1 MKPAKEDVKE
11 IQSPSGLELNPPPPS
26 SVRLSKRA
34 GVLAFGLVFA
44 VVAAVGYGVVTRSG
58 RSMETGFQPA
68 ESKLTAATDAGKVI
82 AAQIP
87 TSARVTGGTADR
99 GPAQPEELRPPGQS
113 AVASSKEGGV
123 QRTYSVAPNTIPT
136 PAPQSQ
142 YREPTP
148 EEKRLAAAY
157 ERELQ
162 ALDSPT
168 NPQAMSGAGL
178 GRFAVASGATSDA
191 GSSQV
196 ANLLRS
202 LPTSPVT
209 TVGSSLQSNGV
220 PLKITAGG
228 QSGGAAEE
236 YEAQNMQDAKDRF
249 LARARA
255 GSEDNYLNSTRTK
268 PVGPYEIKA
277 GWDIP
282 AVLEQALNSDLPGEI
297 KALVRENVYDTATGK
312 YLLIPQGA
320 RLVGTY
326 DSRVSYGQ
334 NGIQVVWS
342 RLIFPDGSSIN
353 LEGMAGQ
360 DASGLTGLRHDVD
373 NHYKR
378 LIGFGLL
385 TSAFSAAFQLSQTR
399 RGSVLGYPSAAET
412 AGSAVGAQISQLG
425 ADVTR
430 RNLNI
435 QPTIKVPVGYR
446 FNVRVNRDILFE
458 APYLATAG

>member
-1 MKPAKEDVKE
+1 MKPANRGVKE
-11 IQSPSGLELNPPPPS
+11 IQSPSGLDLNPKPPS

-34 GVLAFGLVFA
+34 GVLAFGVVFA
-44 VVAAVGYGVVTRSG
+44 VVAAVGYGIVTRSG
-58 RSMETGFQPA
+58 RPIEAGFQPTEA
-68 ESKLTAATDAGKVI
+68 KLTAATDAGKVI

-87 TSARVTGGTADR
+87 TSARVTGGAADR
-99 GPAQPEELRPPGQS
+99 APAQQAELRPPGQAPS
-113 AVASSKEGGV
+113 SSSGNVSGQQTYPVAS
-123 QRTYSVAPNTIPT
+123 YSPSTVAPQP
-136 PAPQSQ
+136 Q
-142 YREPTP
+142 YREPTA
-148 EEKRLAAAY
+148 EEKRLAMAY

-162 ALDSPT
+162 ALDAPT
-168 NPQAMSGAGL
+168 NPQAITGAGL
-178 GRFAVASGATSDA
+178 GRFAAPKAGTPDA
-191 GSSQV
+191 GNEQV
-196 ANLLRS
+196 SNLLRS
-202 LPTSPVT
+202 LQGTPVT
-209 TVGSSLQSNGV
+209 TAGTSVASNRLLPKV
-220 PLKITAGG
+220 TLAG
-228 QSGGAAEE
+228 QTNSATEE
-236 YEAQNMQDAKDRF
+236 YDSQNMQAAKERF

-255 GSEDNYLNSTRTK
+255 ASEDNYLTSTRTK

-320 RLVGTY
+320 RLVGAY

-334 NGIQVVWS
+334 NGIQVIWN

-360 DASGLTGLRHDVD
+360 DVSGLSGLRYNVD

-385 TSAFSAAFQLSQTR
+385 TSIFSASFQLSQTR
-399 RGSVLGYPSAAET
+399 RGTVLGYPSPGEI
-412 AGSAVGAQISQLG
+412 AGSAVGAQVSQLG
-425 ADVTR
+425 ADVAS

-458 APYLATAG
+458 TPYQPTAG

>member
-11 IQSPSGLELNPPPPS
+11 IQSPSGLDLNPAPPS

-58 RSMETGFQPA
+58 RSIEAGFQPA
-68 ESKLTAATDAGKVI
+68 EAKLTAATDAGKVI

-87 TSARVTGGTADR
+87 TSARMTGGAADR
-99 GPAQPEELRPPGQS
+99 GPGQPEELKPPGQS
-113 AVASSKEGGV
+113 AVGSKDAGV
-123 QRTYSVAPNTIPT
+123 QRTYSAGPSTVPT
-136 PAPQSQ
+136 PVPQSQ

-148 EEKRLAAAY
+148 EEKRLALAY

-178 GRFAVASGATSDA
+178 GRSALASGTTSDA
-191 GSSQV
+191 GSSQL

-202 LPTSPVT
+202 LPASPVPT
-209 TVGSSLQSNGV
+209 AGAGMQSNGIV
-220 PLKITAGG
+220 PRITVGG
-228 QSGGAAEE
+228 ETGSASEE
-236 YEAQNMQDAKDRF
+236 YEAQNMQDVKERF

-255 GSEDNYLNSTRTK
+255 ASEDNYLNSTRTK

-342 RLIFPDGSSIN
+342 RLIFPDGSSID

-399 RGSVLGYPSAAET
+399 RGTVLGYPSAAET
-412 AGSAVGAQISQLG
+412 AGSAVGAQVSQLG

-458 APYLATAG
+458 APYQPSAG

>member
-1 MKPAKEDVKE
+1 MKPPKEDVKE
-11 IQSPSGLELNPPPPS
+11 IQSPSGLDLNPPPPS

-34 GVLAFGLVFA
+34 GVLAFALVFA

-58 RSMETGFQPA
+58 RSIEAGFQPA
-68 ESKLTAATDAGKVI
+68 EAKLTAATDAGKVI

-87 TSARVTGGTADR
+87 TSARVTGAIADH
-99 GPAQPEELRPPGQS
+99 GPGQPEELKPPGQS
-113 AVASSKEGGV
+113 AVGPSKDGAV
-123 QRTYSVAPNTIPT
+123 QRTYSAAPSTLST
-136 PAPQSQ
+136 PALQSQ

-148 EEKRLAAAY
+148 EERRLAAAY

-168 NPQAMSGAGL
+168 NPQATSGAGL
-178 GRFAVASGATSDA
+178 GRFAVPNGAASDT
-191 GSSQV
+191 GSSQL

-202 LPTSPVT
+202 LPGSPAT
-209 TVGSSLQSNGV
+209 TVGAGMQSTGV
-220 PLKITAGG
+220 APRITVGG
-228 QSGGAAEE
+228 QTGGAAEE
-236 YEAQNMQDAKDRF
+236 YEAQNMQDAKERF
-249 LARARA
+249 LARARS
-255 GSEDNYLNSTRTK
+255 GSEDHNLNSTRTK

-326 DSRVSYGQ
+326 DSRVAYGQ

-342 RLIFPDGSSIN
+342 RLIFPDGSSVN

-360 DASGLTGLRHDVD
+360 DASGLVGLRHDVD

-399 RGSVLGYPSAAET
+399 RGTVLGYPSAAET

-425 ADVTR
+425 ADATR

-458 APYLATAG
+458 APYRPTAG

>member
-1 MKPAKEDVKE
+1 M
-11 IQSPSGLELNPPPPS
+11 
-26 SVRLSKRA
+26 
-34 GVLAFGLVFA
+34 
-44 VVAAVGYGVVTRSG
+44 
-58 RSMETGFQPA
+58 
-68 ESKLTAATDAGKVI
+68 
-82 AAQIP
+82 
-87 TSARVTGGTADR
+87 
-99 GPAQPEELRPPGQS
+99 
-113 AVASSKEGGV
+113 
-123 QRTYSVAPNTIPT
+123 
-136 PAPQSQ
+136 
-142 YREPTP
+142 
-148 EEKRLAAAY
+148 AY

-168 NPQAMSGAGL
+168 NPQTITGVGL
-178 GRFAVASGATSDA
+178 GGHAAANSATSDA
-191 GSSQV
+191 GNSQL
-196 ANLLRS
+196 ANLLRPLPSTS
-202 LPTSPVT
+202 LAAEGVGTS
-209 TVGSSLQSNGV
+209 SNGV
-220 PLKITAGG
+220 SPRIPLAGHTG
-228 QSGGAAEE
+228 SANEE
-236 YEAQNMQDAKDRF
+236 YEAQNMQDAKEFF
-249 LARARA
+249 LARARL
-255 GSEDNYLNSTRTK
+255 GSEDNLRTK

-326 DSRVSYGQ
+326 DSRVAYGQ
-334 NGIQVVWS
+334 NGIQIVWN
-342 RLIFPDGSSIN
+342 RLIFPDATSIN

-360 DASGLTGLRHDVD
+360 DASGLAGLRHDVD

-385 TSAFSAAFQLSQTR
+385 TSVFSASFQLSQTR
-399 RGSVLGYPSAAET
+399 RGTVLGYPSPAEI
-412 AGSAVGAQISQLG
+412 AGSAVGAQVSQLG

-458 APYLATAG
+458 APYQPTAG

>member
-1 MKPAKEDVKE
+1 MKPAKEIVKE
-11 IQSPSGLELNPPPPS
+11 IKSPCGLDLNPPPPS

-34 GVLAFGLVFA
+34 GILAFGVVFA
-44 VVAAVGYGVVTRSG
+44 VVAAVGYGIVTRSG
-58 RSMETGFQPA
+58 RSIDAGFQPA
-68 ESKLTAATDAGKVI
+68 ETKLTAATDAGRVI

-87 TSARVTGGTADR
+87 TSARLTGGATDR
-99 GPAQPEELRPPGQS
+99 GPAQPEELRPPGQVPS
-113 AVASSKEGGV
+113 PSSGVAPV
-123 QRTYSVAPNTIPT
+123 QRTYPIAAYT
-136 PAPQSQ
+136 PPSATPQ

-148 EEKRLAAAY
+148 EEKRLAMAY

-168 NPQAMSGAGL
+168 NPQTITGVGL
-178 GRFAVASGATSDA
+178 GRLAAANSATSDA
-191 GSSQV
+191 GSSQI

-202 LPTSPVT
+202 LPGTPLT
-209 TVGSSLQSNGV
+209 TAGAGTPSNGV
-220 PLKITAGG
+220 SPRITLAGQTG
-228 QSGGAAEE
+228 SATEE
-236 YEAQNMQDAKDRF
+236 YEAQNMQDAKQRF
-249 LARARA
+249 VARARS
-255 GSEDNYLNSTRTK
+255 GSEDNYPNSTRTE

-326 DSRVSYGQ
+326 DSRVAYGQ

-342 RLIFPDGSSIN
+342 RLTFPDATSIN

-360 DASGLTGLRHDVD
+360 DASGLAGLRHDVD

-385 TSAFSAAFQLSQTR
+385 TSAFSASFQLSQTR
-399 RGSVLGYPSAAET
+399 RGTVLAYPSPAET
-412 AGSAVGAQISQLG
+412 AGSAVGAQVSQLG

-446 FNVRVNRDILFE
+446 FNVRVNQDILFD
-458 APYLATAG
+458 APYQPTAG